1 MYVCATLCHCATV
14 PKCFSF
20 FLPSLP
26 PRLPPSPLPT
36 SHPSQLP
43 QHVSEGGTFGPDTV
57 TDAVQN
63 CWRTVSFPPSL
74 PPLPSP
80 SPSPPQPSFLTH
92 THLTPSPP
100 HKVNNQPTDL
110 LNEDEFLGWVLREP
124 VWVVWLPTLHRL
136 AAAETGTLSS
146 CLILCCVLVEELED
160 IMTIFSPSSPSL
172 AHPVKH
178 EAKCSVC
185 KVFPLVG
192 FR

>member
-1 MYVCATLCHCATV
+1 MYVCGTLPVCNV
-14 PKCFSF
+14 
-20 FLPSLP
+20 
-26 PRLPPSPLPT
+26 PPSPPPT
-36 SHPSQLP
+36 SHLPPQLP

-74 PPLPSP
+74 PPLL
-80 SPSPPQPSFLTH
+80 PPQPSFLTH

-172 AHPVKH
+172 ACPVKH